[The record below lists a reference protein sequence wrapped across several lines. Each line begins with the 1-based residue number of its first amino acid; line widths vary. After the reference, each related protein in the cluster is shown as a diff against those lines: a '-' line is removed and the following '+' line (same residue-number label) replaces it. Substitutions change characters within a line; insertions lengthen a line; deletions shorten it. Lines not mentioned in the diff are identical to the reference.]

1 MTEQI
6 FESKLTLKYLKNEI
20 EEKYRSDGDTK
31 LMNSNKAI
39 IFSILIASIADTIL
53 NSCFI
58 DTNVLNEMFQTVLIT
73 TYLTTCIMIT
83 FTFIAIFSKNI
94 RLIRWI
100 HYFTYFILVFI
111 FVNFRYTIF
120 RVAKI
125 NTVVFY
131 FLVII
136 EITIRLIWVIIGLQS
151 FLECLM
157 LNGMSIV
164 FMWAL
169 YPPVFPKEIFY
180 DGMINYMVYST
191 ALLVCIVFS
200 YVLERQQK
208 LAFYFNWVAEK
219 KAAWL
224 ASVFENMNAGFI
236 SIRGDTITYIN
247 SFLLK
252 QFYKIKRNKEKNNN
266 ALERQINVDILNSV
280 ESARI
285 RTDCIKI
292 IINNFMLFF
301 SKCINTR

>member
-1 MTEQI
+1 MDAL
-6 FESKLTLKYLKNEI
+6 FH
-20 EEKYRSDGDTK
+20 
-31 LMNSNKAI
+31 
-39 IFSILIASIADTIL
+39 
-53 NSCFI
+53 FI
-58 DTNVLNEMFQTVLIT
+58 
-73 TYLTTCIMIT
+73 
-83 FTFIAIFSKNI
+83 
-94 RLIRWI
+94 
-100 HYFTYFILVFI
+100 YFLLLFI

-136 EITIRLIWVIIGLQS
+136 EITIRLIWVIVGLQS

-157 LNGMSIV
+157 LNGFCVV
-164 FMWAL
+164 FMWIV
-169 YPPVFPKEIFY
+169 YPPVFPKEIFS

-208 LAFYFNWVAEK
+208 LAFYFHWVAEK

-236 SIRGDTITYIN
+236 SIRGDKITYIN

-252 QFYKIKRNKEKNNN
+252 QFYKIKSSKEKNRE
-266 ALERQINVDILNSV
+266 LEKQVNIQISNPPDSSRIGTECKNKLN
-280 ESARI
+280 
-285 RTDCIKI
+285 KY
-292 IINNFMLFF
+292 F
-301 SKCINTR
+301 